1 MVDRAFVSKYN
12 MYNTYIKGSK
22 MVVEGIREFQKDLTK
37 YLNVDEPVMVKDKK
51 TQKTRG
57 VFLPVEIYNEML
69 RDYKKSIVDD
79 AIRTFSENPAEDA
92 GI

>member
-1 MVDRAFVSKYN
+1 
-12 MYNTYIKGSK
+12 

-69 RDYKKSIVDD
+69 KDYKKAIIND
-79 AIRTFSENPAEDA
+79 AIRTFGKNPAEEV
-92 GI
+92 GIEALNRGLS